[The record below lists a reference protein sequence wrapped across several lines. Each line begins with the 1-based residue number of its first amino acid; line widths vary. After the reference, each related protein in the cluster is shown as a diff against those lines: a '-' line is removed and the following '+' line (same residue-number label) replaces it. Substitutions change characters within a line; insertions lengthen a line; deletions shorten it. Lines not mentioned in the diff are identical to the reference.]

1 MHPPVSYTHL
11 ITTDTDIHP
20 ELLDRALHDAVNVSF
35 NMLSVDGDTSTND
48 MVSIMASGTAQ
59 NKKIN
64 DFGDGYIAFSTA
76 LTALCTEMVK
86 MMAKDGE
93 GATKLVMCKV
103 SGATTEETAVSY
115 THLKY
120 VLNFQNKYNYV
131 YTNYFLARTFTISPI
146 NATCSPPSGYIALPN
161 SLSVKLSI
169 EDVYKR
175 QKIYQNQMKLV
186 KIID

>member
-1 MHPPVSYTHL
+1 MIHPNMATML
-11 ITTDTDIHP
+11 CFITTDTDIHP

-86 MMAKDGE
+86 
-93 GATKLVMCKV
+93 
-103 SGATTEETAVSY
+103 
-115 THLKY
+115 
-120 VLNFQNKYNYV
+120 
-131 YTNYFLARTFTISPI
+131 I
-146 NATCSPPSGYIALPN
+146 
-161 SLSVKLSI
+161 
-169 EDVYKR
+169 DVYKR
-175 QKIYQNQMKLV
+175 QGYYLPIRLSFHPQRPTDMLTIYTGLHQPGSLKIYQINAFSLHRFNFMVL
-186 KIID
+186 